1 MTDGAH
7 GERAAEDE
15 EEESSSSSGS
25 ATNPLTLPRLSAD
38 SLIKAARVYSVH

>member
-15 EEESSSSSGS
+15 DVSQRQWKPPAGLELAGGARPGAHKGS
-25 ATNPLTLPRLSAD
+25 MKGP
-38 SLIKAARVYSVH
+38 